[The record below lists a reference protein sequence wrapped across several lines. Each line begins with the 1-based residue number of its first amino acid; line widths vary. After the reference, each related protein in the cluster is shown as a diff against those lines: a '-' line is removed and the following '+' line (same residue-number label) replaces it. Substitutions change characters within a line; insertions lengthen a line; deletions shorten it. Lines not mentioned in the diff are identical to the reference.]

1 MTRLIRN
8 RNLCLDRLER
18 TVGTY
23 AAMPKTDG
31 GSLATFNRTAKSVGV
46 GDRRQGSFRLRELQW
61 SGTTKG
67 DVMGQQSI
75 GQWPE
80 RSELD
85 PRGSV
90 TVECVDVVHRAG
102 ICRPR
107 VCHDEKTGR
116 AQPSR
121 RESQGGRRADANQ
134 VNPVTAYQAREER

>member
-1 MTRLIRN
+1 MWT
-8 RNLCLDRLER
+8 DSSR
-18 TVGTY
+18 TLGTHVAEPK
-23 AAMPKTDG
+23 AAG
-31 GSLATFNRTAKSVGV
+31 RSLAGFNRT
-46 GDRRQGSFRLRELQW
+46 RQKVLASLTAGKGRSALGSRKGF
-61 SGTTKG
+61 GTKG

-102 ICRPR
+102 TCRSR